1 MSGIKNWNTQAFF
14 IINTMRAINMEFD
27 TFVIIIVL
35 SFVLLKRSRLE
46 GTTQS
51 LIMIS
56 FAYNVIY
63 SKCVNKYI

>member
-1 MSGIKNWNTQAFF
+1 
-14 IINTMRAINMEFD
+14 MRAINMEFD